1 MTAAD
6 TLRTSETLREARVV
20 DRQAAAHARAVEE
33 AAVEAM
39 TELVTRADLE
49 AVEHRLTVALHRALL
64 IQTAAI
70 LGVMF
75 ALLRLIP

>member
-1 MTAAD
+1 
-6 TLRTSETLREARVV
+6 
-20 DRQAAAHARAVEE
+20 
-33 AAVEAM
+33 M